1 MLPTYKET
9 KMLDKIIKSL
19 KPFQLILMERFRMN
33 KQEGIEILLMLACGH
48 LFEIFTPNQLAQTL
62 GIDKNKLYRALK
74 EWSIYQYRRMF
85 SLMGC
90 KMASQMIKEAL
101 EKSPATL
108 SRLRITINVDD
119 TVIERVGKLI
129 RLTYSWFSGRCKKVV
144 RGQNIIAITVKIG
157 DRIIPLNIRPVGK
170 QGRGNT
176 SKPQIFREML
186 AEVIR
191 LFEEEEIEIRQFPI
205 TFDSW
210 YGSRELVELLKEEG
224 FDQILIHAKSNYVFE
239 IEGRRGKISSHK
251 KEVELKEGWG
261 SKGLEVC
268 RKVALS
274 PTFGEVVLLFF
285 RESGK
290 VKCLMGFGRKFRGC
304 EMVSI
309 WKQHHGIEQFWRRLK
324 SELQIHKIRL
334 LGREGVYG
342 MIGIKLL
349 GYLLME
355 RISILTRLSFHQ
367 IKIRVRREV
376 DVGFFFREH
385 FHLCGA
391 PQRL

>member
-1 MLPTYKET
+1 
-9 KMLDKIIKSL
+9 MLDKIIKSL
-19 KPFQLILMERFRMN
+19 KPFQVILMERFRMN

-129 RLTYSWFSGRCKKVV
+129 KLTYSWFSGRCKKVV
-144 RGQNIIAITVKIG
+144 RG

-186 AEVIR
+186 TEVIR
-191 LFEEEEIEIRQFPI
+191 LFEEEGIEIRQFPI

-224 FDQILIHAKSNYVFE
+224 FNW
-239 IEGRRGKISSHK
+239 RG
-251 KEVELKEGWG
+251 G
-261 SKGLEVC
+261 
-268 RKVALS
+268 A
-274 PTFGEVVLLFF
+274 
-285 RESGK
+285 K

-376 DVGFFFREH
+376 DVSFFFREH